1 MGFEKC
7 GLNLNTTG
15 KELKPHG
22 TLEFPCAGYLGHY
35 TDKPENSIPWHWHK
49 ELEIV
54 YVKDGALSLQLQGK
68 TFSLEKGDCL
78 VLNSNIIHFA
88 MAAPKCELHSLV
100 FDSMLVT
107 GNSDS
112 VFARKYILP
121 LIFCTSFSGYLLKA
135 ATDETIICHFVRAFD
150 ALVQEIHGFEFMV
163 RENLSQIFFFLSQ
176 QFALEIKTKDTE
188 LDQDDI
194 RIRNML
200 AYIHRN
206 FSNDLNLAE
215 IAKAAAIGERECLRC
230 FQRTIQLSPL
240 QYLLKYRIR
249 QGAELLLSNPGN
261 SVSEIATLCGFD
273 SPSNFAKMFKRFY
286 NCTPR
291 DYRKSVNMRD
301 EIVAK

>member
-1 MGFEKC
+1 MGLKKC
-7 GLNLNTTG
+7 GLNLNSAG

-22 TLEFPCAGYLGHY
+22 TLEFPCAGYLGYY
-35 TDKPENSIPWHWHK
+35 TDKPENNIPWHWHE

-54 YVKDGALSLQLQGK
+54 YIKDGALSLQLQGK
-68 TFSLEKGDCL
+68 TFCLEKGDCL

-88 MAAPKCELHSLV
+88 RAVPKCELHSMV
-100 FDSMLVT
+100 FDSRLIT
-107 GNSDS
+107 GNNDS

-121 LIFCTSFSGYLLKA
+121 LISCTSFTGYLLKA
-135 ATDETIICHFVRAFD
+135 AADETIIGHFVRAFD

-163 RENLSQIFFFLSQ
+163 RENLSQICFFLSQ
-176 QFALEIKTKDTE
+176 QFASEIQTKDTE

-200 AYIHRN
+200 AYIHSN

-215 IAKAAAIGERECLRC
+215 IAKAAAVGERECLRC

-240 QYLLKYRIR
+240 QYLLKYRIM
-249 QGAELLLSNPGN
+249 QGAELLLSNPSN

-291 DYRKSVNMRD
+291 DYRKSNV
-301 EIVAK
+301 